1 MYFYM
6 IVSAFALLHVIF
18 YKPTPELPDQDPLEP
33 YMKELEQYEYLSPEL
48 YASFIALMNLFKE
61 ELDVQY
67 LYQAV
72 TTLEEL
78 SLYGT
83 QEEDLYDIARTIGS
97 IGESL
102 VGTESPKYMVPME
115 KF

>member
-6 IVSAFALLHVIF
+6 LVSAFALLHVIF
-18 YKPTPELPDQDPLEP
+18 YKPPPEIPDNDPLEP
-33 YMKELEQYEYLSPEL
+33 YMKEIEQYEYLNPEL
-48 YASFIALMNLFKE
+48 YASFLAQMHLFKE
-61 ELDVQY
+61 DRDVQY

-72 TTLEEL
+72 NTLDEL

-102 VGTESPKYMVPME
+102 VGTESPRYMVPME
-115 KF
+115 EF